1 MATFTVLNTDDSG
14 SGSLRQAIEDANATA
29 GIDSIEFNEELSGQ

>member
-1 MATFTVLNTDDSG
+1 MAIFTVTNLDDSG

-29 GIDSIEFNEELSGQ
+29 GLDTIEFDW